1 MCLALPSTDLLGL
14 AEVELLVEV
23 VVNLEVAVELE
34 QVEVGLDDIAM
45 V

>member
-1 MCLALPSTDLLGL
+1 LALPSTDLLGL

>member
-1 MCLALPSTDLLGL
+1 MALPSTDLLGL